1 MYNEFFEF
9 ERKPFNVTP
18 DPDFIFY
25 SDQHKEALAHMLY
38 GVRERRGFLLVTG
51 RVGSGKTT
59 LCRAFLRELDDGTS
73 TALILNSNMGP
84 SELIA
89 TIAEDFGVELPE
101 DPSDKEVIDAL
112 NEFLLDAFE
121 RDRNA
126 CVVVDESQNLSAE
139 ALEQLRLLSNLETDK
154 QKLLQI
160 VLVGQPELENK
171 LNRPEL
177 RQLKQRI
184 AVRTYL
190 SNLDEEESRQYV
202 RHRIQLASRGSPT
215 LSVDEAVFP
224 KLYEASEGNP
234 RAINLIGD
242 RMLMAAFV
250 EESRRVGLDHLE
262 SALDDLSERVNETE
276 DRDSLIIRRLTAV
289 ADDGMNSFKNRL
301 AGLLSSPVALVA
313 VAALVTVLIGGLV
326 VNNYIGNVSLPTIRG
341 PSAETL
347 NDYTESV
354 DGSEEKTPTET
365 DESSPDRLSDTG
377 PRTPV
382 PTPVDGAGTLPA
394 VGETE
399 PTPDT
404 DIADAD
410 TSPPEA
416 TGDTVGADGADTS
429 ITAGTSAGETSD
441 TAGSDAGDTD
451 PPNRVEQPLVDQ
463 TEREDP
469 PGSFGVETLE
479 VEEGGTDV
487 LTLTRNLSINRL
499 ISFYV
504 AKNNVSVPDT
514 LTLNQTTLSRSNL
527 PGNRLRELL
536 SLQTVQLEGGR
547 DDLLGSGLPV
557 LLRIGE
563 DTDRYV
569 LYLPERK
576 GIWDPLRG
584 WLERPTRLL
593 PEEWN
598 GSGVVLAQAPF
609 DVNEL
614 MRSEQTGDRVREL
627 QRLLNGTGRYDIPL
641 VGNYGP
647 MTRDRVGDF
656 QEWQDLP
663 RDGIGGPRTYL
674 ALLRENDRSI
684 RFTDEQLERYLREV
698 FPSDVP
704 DQTGSGES
712 RGADREDEE
721 WRVF

>member
-59 LCRAFLRELDDGTS
+59 LCRAFLRELDDDTS

-121 RDRNA
+121 ENRNA

-190 SNLDEEESRQYV
+190 SNLEEEESRQYV

-276 DRDSLIIRRLTAV
+276 DRDSLIIRRLTTV

-313 VAALVTVLIGGLV
+313 VAALVTVLLGGLV
-326 VNNYIGNVSLPTIRG
+326 VNNYIGIGNVPLPTVRG
-341 PSAETL
+341 PSVETL
-347 NDYTESV
+347 YDYTDNSDAS
-354 DGSEEKTPTET
+354 DGNSPTET
-365 DESSPDRLSDTG
+365 DESPPGLVSDTDPG
-377 PRTPV
+377 TPV

-394 VGETE
+394 VGESE

-404 DIADAD
+404 DLADAD
-410 TSPPEA
+410 TSPPETA
-416 TGDTVGADGADTS
+416 GDTVGADTS
-429 ITAGTSAGETSD
+429 ITAGTSTGDSSDTAESPTSD
-441 TAGSDAGDTD
+441 TAA
-451 PPNRVEQPLVDQ
+451 PNRVANPLVDQ
-463 TEREDP
+463 AEREDP
-469 PGSFGVETLE
+469 PGSFEVEPLE
-479 VEEGGTDV
+479 VDEGDTDL
-487 LTLTRNLSINRL
+487 LTLTRNLSIYRL
-499 ISFYV
+499 VSFYTSI
-504 AKNNVSVPDT
+504 NDISVPGT
-514 LTLNQTTLSRSNL
+514 LTLNQTTLSQSNL
-527 PGNRLRELL
+527 PDDRLRELL
-536 SLQTVQLEGGR
+536 SLQTVRLEGGR
-547 DDLLGSGLPV
+547 DDLLGSGPPV
-557 LLRIGE
+557 LLRIREG
-563 DTDRYV
+563 TDRYV

-584 WLERPTRLL
+584 WLDQPTRLL
-593 PEEWN
+593 PEGWN
-598 GSGVVLAQAPF
+598 GSGEVLAQADF
-609 DVNEL
+609 DLNRL
-614 MRSEQTGDRVREL
+614 MRFEQTGSRVREL
-627 QRLLNGTGRYDIPL
+627 QRLLNGTGRYEIPL

-656 QEWQDLP
+656 QESQGLP

-674 ALLRENDRSI
+674 ALLRENNRSI
-684 RFTDEQLERYLREV
+684 SFTERQLERYLREV

-712 RGADREDEE
+712 RGGDGEDEE
-721 WRVF
+721 WNVF